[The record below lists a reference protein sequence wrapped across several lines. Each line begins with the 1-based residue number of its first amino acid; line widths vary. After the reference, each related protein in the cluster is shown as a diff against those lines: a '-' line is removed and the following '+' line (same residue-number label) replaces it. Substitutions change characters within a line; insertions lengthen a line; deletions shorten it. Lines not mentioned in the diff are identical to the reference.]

1 MNTPFLKLICWTLA
15 AVSWSVWVPVS
26 AGEAPPEWNQV
37 ESWVYQLTNYPKG
50 RLDRIAQADFDL
62 AVVDLSRDGGADYF
76 TKGEVSAVKRSG
88 KIVLA
93 YFEVGAIEN
102 YRPEWK
108 DVPKDLMAG
117 AVDGWPDEQYVRYWD
132 ERWWPVVRG
141 RIDQAIRAG
150 FDGAYLDMITT
161 YEEIPGTGVAIEER
175 ARRMVALIARISRHA
190 KKLAPNFKI
199 VPQNCP
205 ELYTWSPWSGV
216 PNKTYLRAIDGI
228 GFEGV
233 YFLAHDKPATAGWC
247 RENRR
252 NALAIRRQG
261 KLVLGVDYARK
272 ASNIA
277 EAYRRQRKLGFV
289 PYVSVSALDR
299 IFSEPQSTK

>member
-1 MNTPFLKLICWTLA
+1 MTRIGSAALGWLFCISALA
-15 AVSWSVWVPVS
+15 ADQ
-26 AGEAPPEWNQV
+26 APPKWNEV
-37 ESWVYQLTNYPKG
+37 DSWVYQLTNYPKG
-50 RLDRIAQADFDL
+50 KLDRIAQADFDL

-76 TKGEVSAVKRSG
+76 TKAEVSAVKQSG
-88 KIVLA
+88 KIVLS
-93 YFEVGAIEN
+93 YFEIGAIEN

-150 FDGAYLDMITT
+150 FNGAYLDMITT
-161 YEEIPGTGVAIEER
+161 YEEIPGTGIALEER
-175 ARRMVALIARISRHA
+175 ARRMVALIARISSHA
-190 KKLAPNFKI
+190 KKQAPGFKI

-205 ELYTWSPWSGV
+205 ELYTWSPWSGI
-216 PNKTYLRAIDGI
+216 PNKTYLRAINGI
-228 GFEGV
+228 GIEGV
-233 YFLAHDKPATAGWC
+233 FFLAHDKPATAGWC
-247 RENRR
+247 REVRE

-261 KLVLGVDYARK
+261 KLVLGIDYARK
-272 ASNIA
+272 AANIT

-289 PYVSVSALDR
+289 PYVGVVALDR
-299 IFSEPQSTK
+299 IFGEPR